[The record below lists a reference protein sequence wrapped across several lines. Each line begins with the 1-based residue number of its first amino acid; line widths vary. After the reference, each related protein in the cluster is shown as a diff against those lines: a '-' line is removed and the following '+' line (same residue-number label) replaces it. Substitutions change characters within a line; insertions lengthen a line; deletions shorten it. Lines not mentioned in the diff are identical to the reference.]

1 MVFVSPVEK
10 TMSFVDMSMERI
22 LHGKFF
28 LADYPFLMVVVDF
41 VYTYDLE
48 FGHES
53 FI

>member
-1 MVFVSPVEK
+1 MVIVTPVK
-10 TMSFVDMSMERI
+10 QTVSFVYMSVERI

-28 LADYPFLMVVVDF
+28 LADYPFLMVVVNF

-48 FGHES
+48 VGHES